1 MVKSITIP
9 DLGVFNENSGLISLE
24 KCSDGLF
31 IAGKNGVISITAT
44 GDRKVEFIAF
54 NDHTIAYVKSAMN
67 YPAYY
72 PVYPVHIEKPVKAVR
87 NKSALLSL
95 L

>member
-1 MVKSITIP
+1 MEKSITIP
-9 DLGVFNENSGLISLE
+9 DLGVFNENAGLISLE

-72 PVYPVHIEKPVKAVR
+72 PVSCSYRNPVKAVR